1 MSLMEITVSYI
12 LIRVVIGIILCVI
25 AGILQY
31 RFRNINLIYFL
42 LVLFVIGGIVC
53 LIISDEI
60 LYILLTIYFIF
71 STAACAFIRFIR
83 FIRDYRRKKAK

>member
-1 MSLMEITVSYI
+1 MEITVSYI

-31 RFRNINLIYFL
+31 RFRRINLIYFL
-42 LVLFVIGGIVC
+42 LVLFVVGGVIC
-53 LIISDEI
+53 LIISDEV

-71 STAACAFIRFIR
+71 TTAACAFIQLIR
-83 FIRDYRRKKAK
+83 FIRDYRRKNAK

>member
-31 RFRNINLIYFL
+31 RFRRINLIYFL
-42 LVLFVIGGIVC
+42 LVLFVVGGVIC
-53 LIISDEI
+53 LIISDEV

-71 STAACAFIRFIR
+71 TTAACAFIQLIR
-83 FIRDYRRKKAK
+83 FIRDYRRKNAK